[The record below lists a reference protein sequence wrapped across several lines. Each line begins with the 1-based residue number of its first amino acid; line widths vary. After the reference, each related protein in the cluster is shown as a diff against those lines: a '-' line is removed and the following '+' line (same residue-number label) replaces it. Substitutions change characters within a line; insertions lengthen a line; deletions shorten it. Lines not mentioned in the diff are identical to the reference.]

1 MNEAWPLEQVVPIS
15 ARADQEIASQFT
27 APEFPASEFPAPRF
41 QTVVFFE
48 TTQYVASDS
57 RVWRVQVWHVMLL
70 TAERERL
77 AKVPVVNS
85 L

>member
-1 MNEAWPLEQVVPIS
+1 VP
-15 ARADQEIASQFT
+15 Q
-27 APEFPASEFPAPRF
+27 F

-57 RVWRVQVWHVMLL
+57 TVWRVQVWHVMLL